1 MFFVG
6 FFFCNTRTRLG
17 NASFNRGPG
26 LLVKYRKTTA
36 QLSASVS
43 ALPVRARSQQLE
55 RCKHGAAAAAHPT
68 SSPSLTSHL
77 PRVNHRPSQHI
88 GCARQTVENA
98 RRQLALFSHLTPR
111 TCGGRAPEF
120 FTWAREKVKRR
131 FSCWWARGWQRLAR
145 DGFVFDRHC
154 LKECLIRIWLVHDVD

>member
-1 MFFVG
+1 MNLASTCARAQLSTRTRTFFKYIHVFCWG

-17 NASFNRGPG
+17 NASFNKDPG

-111 TCGGRAPEF
+111 TCGGRATEF
-120 FTWAREKVKRR
+120 FT
-131 FSCWWARGWQRLAR
+131 
-145 DGFVFDRHC
+145 
-154 LKECLIRIWLVHDVD
+154 